1 MSVTINGT
9 TGIDTIQDGI
19 VTTAKIAADA
29 VTTPKIADTVNLG
42 TRNRIINGL
51 MLIDQRN
58 SGGVWNAIN
67 GGYGLDRWKVNSFN
81 GGAATGI
88 FSVQRST
95 TAPDG
100 FSHSLLVT
108 SLAST
113 ADNTNNIFNVEQQ
126 IEGYNTFDL
135 GFGTSSAKTI
145 TLSFWVRSSLTGTF
159 GGAIKNSARNRA
171 YPFTYTISSANTFE
185 YKTITIAGDTSGTWV
200 GTSTSTG
207 VWVSFGLGV
216 GSSRSGTAGAWN
228 SSDDFSATGATS
240 VVGTSGATWYL
251 TGVQLEAGDTAT
263 SFEYENYTTTL
274 SKCERYF
281 QRSWHGGE
289 TGYPGQIVGV
299 ATAADLLPVQVQF
312 RTQMRTTPTFTF
324 YRNGTSGTVWNVVN
338 TFSVSVT
345 IAQAWYDRNGIGS
358 ILATG
363 GGSGPFGVN
372 GAYGFDFDVDAEI

>member
-1 MSVTINGT
+1 MAVSTIDPNGLNV
-9 TGIDTIQDGI
+9 GQLG
-19 VTTAKIAADA
+19 
-29 VTTPKIADTVNLG
+29 G
-42 TRNRIINGL
+42 TRNRIINSA

-58 SGGVWNAIN
+58 SGGTWNAIN

-100 FSHSLLVT
+100 FSNSLLVT

-113 ADNTNNIFNVEQQ
+113 ADSANNIFNVEQK

-135 GFGTSSAKTI
+135 AFGTSSAKTI

-200 GTSTSTG
+200 GASTSTG

-251 TGVQLEAGDTAT
+251 TGVML
-263 SFEYENYTTTL
+263 
-274 SKCERYF
+274 
-281 QRSWHGGE
+281 E
-289 TGYPGQIVGV
+289 TGDV
-299 ATAADLLPVQVQF
+299 ATPHENRSYGEELRACQRYYYKTVSSSGSNVL
-312 RTQMRTTPTFTF
+312 
-324 YRNGTSGTVWNVVN
+324 NNSWNTS
-338 TFSVSVT
+338 
-345 IAQAWYDRNGIGS
+345 NGIGTFNKHNQIYDFCDIFPIEMRAS
-358 ILATG
+358 PSTTFFAQS
-363 GGSGPFGVN
+363 GSGYLRIEIPGVANKEISISPNSTNSSNTGMQLRYVVNETDRTEWNNGSGNAFGRV
-372 GAYGFDFDVDAEI
+372 GYAADAEL

>member
-1 MSVTINGT
+1 MAVSTIDPAGLNIGQI
-9 TGIDTIQDGI
+9 GGR
-19 VTTAKIAADA
+19 
-29 VTTPKIADTVNLG
+29 
-42 TRNRIINGL
+42 RNRILNSA

-58 SGGVWNAIN
+58 SGSSWNATN

-81 GGAATGI
+81 GGATTGI

-95 TAPDG
+95 TAPNG
-100 FSHSLLVT
+100 FSNSLLVT

-113 ADNTNNIFNVEQQ
+113 ADSANNIFNVEQQ

-135 GFGTSSAKTI
+135 AFGTSSAKTI

-185 YKTITIAGDTSGTWV
+185 YKTITIVGDTSGTWV
-200 GTSTSTG
+200 GASTSTG

-251 TGVQLEAGDTAT
+251 TGVMLETGDVAT
-263 SFEYENYTTTL
+263 PFEHRSYTEEEKLCLRYYWRVIKDNSYEN
-274 SKCERYF
+274 
-281 QRSWHGGE
+281 
-289 TGYPGQIVGV
+289 IAVGSAYHTSAV
-299 ATAADLLPVQVQF
+299 FVTVRFPV
-312 RTQMRTTPTFTF
+312 RMRTSPSFALSAYSDFQYLGNNGNGQPT
-324 YRNGTSGTVWNVVN
+324 NIWSDETSQWT
-338 TFSVSVT
+338 TQ
-345 IAQAWYDRNGIGS
+345 I
-358 ILATG
+358 
-363 GGSGPFGVN
+363 GVN
-372 GAYGFDFDVDAEI
+372 GSFGQGYAYVFRFNGDAPSGQYLALDADL